1 MVNNMKETTR
11 EKIYKAA
18 QTLIFLYGI
27 KGWNMD
33 EFAKEAGITK
43 RTLYKYIDSKE
54 ELVEKVL
61 LDYIQNTQAALVQQL
76 SKIPDFLT
84 GLETILEIYPAMI
97 MKMNSR
103 VIQDIFKQFPAIE
116 EHLIEKRLSFTADIK
131 NYIQQG
137 QRQGDVTLEVDADT
151 IIEIMQSL
159 IIYYSKSNP
168 EHFGKKIK
176 ESFKT
181 VIYGILPKGAQ

>member
-1 MVNNMKETTR
+1 MKNEKKKNTQ
-11 EKIYKAA
+11 EKINKAA
-18 QTLIFLYGI
+18 QTLVFLYGI

-33 EFAKEAGITK
+33 QCAKEAGVTK

-54 ELVEKVL
+54 KLVEKVL
-61 LDYIQNTQAALVQQL
+61 FDYIQNTQAALVQQL
-76 SKIPDFLT
+76 NNIPDFLT
-84 GLETILEIYPAMI
+84 GLETILDIYPALI

-103 VIQDIFKQFPAIE
+103 VIQDIFKQFPTIE
-116 EHLIEKRLSFTADIK
+116 EHLINKRLSFTADIK

-137 QRQGDVTLEVDADT
+137 QRQGVVNSDVDADT

-168 EHFGKKIK
+168 EHFGEKIR
-176 ESFKT
+176 ESFRT
-181 VIYGILPKGAQ
+181 VIYGIIPKGTQ

>member
-1 MVNNMKETTR
+1 MDNDKKKTTQ
-11 EKIYKAA
+11 EKINKAA
-18 QTLIFLYGI
+18 QTLVFLYGI

-33 EFAKEAGITK
+33 ECAKEAGVTK

-54 ELVEKVL
+54 KLVEKVL
-61 LDYIQNTQAALVQQL
+61 FDYIQNTQAALVQQL
-76 SKIPDFLT
+76 SNIPDFLT
-84 GLETILEIYPAMI
+84 GLETILDIYPALI

-103 VIQDIFKQFPAIE
+103 VIQDIFKQFPTIE
-116 EHLIEKRLSFTADIK
+116 EHLINNRLSFTADIK

-137 QRQGDVTLEVDADT
+137 QRQGVVNSEADVDT

-168 EHFGKKIK
+168 EQFGEKIR
-176 ESFKT
+176 ESFKM
-181 VIYGILPKGAQ
+181 VIYGIVQKGTQ